1 MSIEQKILEST
12 NVEDS
17 TSAAIVGNTVL
28 PAGADFGNGIVLY
41 NEDCLQALRKL
52 NDKQFNLAIT
62 DPPYN
67 VGRKYN
73 THDDSQDASDYEQ
86 WCKDWLNEL
95 LRVSETVVMT
105 VGYKNLKM
113 WMNLDPK
120 HMIIWHK
127 PNQNS
132 PSPLGGFNAYEPILF
147 WGKLQKRI
155 GHDIFKTNIAM
166 QEEAAWH
173 NCPKHLPSWTKLI
186 DMITDKPCKVIDPFT
201 GSGTT
206 AIACHKLGLEFTG
219 YELDAMYY
227 DKACKRIQGYVNQLA
242 LW

>member
-12 NVEDS
+12 NVDDS

-41 NEDCLQALRKL
+41 NEDCLHALLKL

-73 THDDSQDASDYEQ
+73 EYDDNKTDLDYAD
-86 WCKDWLNEL
+86 WCEKWLNEL
-95 LRVSETVVMT
+95 LRVSETVVLT
-105 VGYKNLKM
+105 PGYKNLKL
-113 WMNLDPK
+113 WMNFNPR
-120 HMIIWHK
+120 HVIIWHK
-127 PNQNS
+127 PNQTS
-132 PSPLGGFNAYEPILF
+132 PSPLRGFSAWEPIMYF
-147 WGKLQKRI
+147 GKVHKHI
-155 GHDIFKTNIAM
+155 AHDIIKTSLKPNNDASF
-166 QEEAAWH
+166 H
-173 NCPKHLPSWTKLI
+173 DCPKDLTTWTKLI
-186 DMITDKPCKVIDPFT
+186 NMIVDKPAKVLDPFT

>member
-1 MSIEQKILEST
+1 M
-12 NVEDS
+12 NR
-17 TSAAIVGNTVL
+17 NTELNDNHCTATDAKLLL
-28 PAGADFGNGIVLY
+28 PAGADFGNGIFLY

-67 VGRKYN
+67 VGRLYN
-73 THDDSQDASDYEQ
+73 EHDDEMPLWKYEM
-86 WCKDWLNEL
+86 WCREWFDEL

-105 VGYKNLKM
+105 VGYKNLKF

-132 PSPLGGFNAYEPILF
+132 PSPLGGFNAYEPVLF
-147 WGKLQKRI
+147 WGKTQKRI

-173 NCPKHLPSWTKLI
+173 NCPKHLPSWIKLI
-186 DMITDKPCKVIDPFT
+186 DMIVNKPAKVIDPFS

-206 AIACHKLGLEFTG
+206 AIACHKLKLEFVG
-219 YELDAMYY
+219 YELDSMYY
-227 DKACKRIQGYVNQLA
+227 DKACKRIQGYVNQLE

>member
-1 MSIEQKILEST
+1 MSMEQKIIEST
-12 NVEDS
+12 TVDNS

-28 PAGADFGNGIVLY
+28 PAVADFGNGIVLY

-105 VGYKNLKM
+105 VGYKNLKL

-132 PSPLGGFNAYEPILF
+132 PSPLGGF
-147 WGKLQKRI
+147 
-155 GHDIFKTNIAM
+155 
-166 QEEAAWH
+166 
-173 NCPKHLPSWTKLI
+173 
-186 DMITDKPCKVIDPFT
+186 KP
-201 GSGTT
+201 
-206 AIACHKLGLEFTG
+206 
-219 YELDAMYY
+219 
-227 DKACKRIQGYVNQLA
+227 
-242 LW
+242 

>member
-1 MSIEQKILEST
+1 MIEDMRDLEPIP
-12 NVEDS
+12 ED
-17 TSAAIVGNTVL
+17 ANRLL
-28 PAGADFGNGIVLY
+28 PAGADFGNGIFLY

-86 WCKDWLNEL
+86 WCKDWFNEL

-132 PSPLGGFNAYEPILF
+132 PSPLGGFNAYEPVLF
-147 WGKLQKRI
+147 WGKLQK
-155 GHDIFKTNIAM
+155 NA
-166 QEEAAWH
+166 
-173 NCPKHLPSWTKLI
+173 LI
-186 DMITDKPCKVIDPFT
+186 
-201 GSGTT
+201 
-206 AIACHKLGLEFTG
+206 
-219 YELDAMYY
+219 
-227 DKACKRIQGYVNQLA
+227 Q
-242 LW
+242 